1 MVGSGAEEWIILS
14 STAFKSPRDFMTF
27 VGLDRPPVEPSSDDL
42 NGKLYLCTCFLLIFV
57 LLILADHIVCARV
70 FLLRSNDKGY

>member
-42 NGKLYLCTCFLLIFV
+42 NGKLYLCRRFLLKFV
-57 LLILADHIVCARV
+57 FVVDTGRLHCLCSS
-70 FLLRSNDKGY
+70 FSFTQ